1 MDLTLTTPALLFPAI
16 SLLLLAYT
24 NRFLTLANLIRSLQS
39 KYSENED
46 DRILSQIKNLRKRVI
61 LIKQM
66 QLFGIWSL
74 LLCVVCMFVLFA
86 GLILVGKWIFGISLI
101 LLIISLAQSI
111 REIQIS
117 VDSLHIQ
124 LSKMEGVTFS
134 EGIGDKLKNIRK
146 WDINYVKL

>member
-146 WDINYVKL
+146 